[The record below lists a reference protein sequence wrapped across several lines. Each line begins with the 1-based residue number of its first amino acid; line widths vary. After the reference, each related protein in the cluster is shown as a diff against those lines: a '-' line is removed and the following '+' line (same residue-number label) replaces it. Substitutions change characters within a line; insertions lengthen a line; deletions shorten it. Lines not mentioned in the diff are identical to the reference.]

1 MSALPDLVLAAEA
14 IVFDLDGVLVDSD
27 ASVVDA
33 WTRWA
38 IARDLDPATVI
49 EVCHGQ
55 PSRATVR
62 AFVDPAHE
70 ATALADIDR
79 IELELAGE
87 AHALPGAH
95 ALLASLPPGRWAVFT
110 SGTRALASARL
121 AACGIV
127 PPPVFVTADDVVNGK
142 PNPDG
147 YLLALARLDADPARS
162 LVVEDA
168 PTGIAAARAAGVGT
182 VIGVGPRAIGTS
194 VDVVVGDLGAVGWDG
209 DRLLVKGH
217 ARLG

>member
-1 MSALPDLVLAAEA
+1 MSGLPDLVLVPAA

-33 WTRWA
+33 WTTWA

-62 AFVDPAHE
+62 VFVDPADE

-79 IELELAGE
+79 IELGLAGE
-87 AHALPGAH
+87 ATALPGAH
-95 ALLASLPPGRWAVFT
+95 ALLASLPPGGWGVFT
-110 SGTRALASARL
+110 SGTRALATARL
-121 AACGIV
+121 VACGIV

-147 YLLALARLDADPARS
+147 YLLALARLDADPSRS

-182 VIGVGPRAIGTS
+182 VVGVGPRAVGAP
-194 VDVVVGDLGAVGWDG
+194 VDVVVGDLEAVAWDG
-209 DRLLVKGH
+209 DRLVVRGD
-217 ARLG
+217 ARLS